1 MFGTMGFSELII
13 ILVIILIIFGA
24 GRLPQ
29 IGEGIGKALKGFK
42 KEVQEPLPQAEPASQ
57 TVEATPEANLATA
70 TAAHPRA
77 DATPAI
83 PPPQP
88 TAPYTPGP
96 ELTPGTT
103 AAVMAAAAPQ
113 AYQAPP
119 KPAVLTISP
128 PIQQSA
134 ASPSP
139 SHQPP
144 TMEER
149 LTQPTVAMRA
159 SYPPVPP
166 TAQAKPATKRPSAIV
181 NKEAVAR
188 VQAQQVAMRANKQAH
203 GSSQPAGLSPQD
215 MQDFGQGLGEAF
227 RLVRET
233 TAEIRGAI
241 EPQVRVFQTEVDAAQ
256 KEIQDS
262 VEVAKQM
269 PAVHEDTPPK

>member
-42 KEVQEPLPQAEPASQ
+42 KEVQEPLPHADPSTQA
-57 TVEATPEANLATA
+57 VEAPPMEA
-70 TAAHPRA
+70 TAANAPSGS
-77 DATPAI
+77 TPTA
-83 PPPQP
+83 PPQP

-103 AAVMAAAAPQ
+103 AAMMATAAPQ
-113 AYQAPP
+113 VYQAPP
-119 KPAVLTISP
+119 KPATLTISQ
-128 PIQQSA
+128 PIHQPVA
-134 ASPSP
+134 APTP

-149 LTQPTVAMRA
+149 LTQPAPAMRA
-159 SYPPVPP
+159 AYPPIPP
-166 TAQAKPATKRPSAIV
+166 STQAKPAAKRPSAIV

-188 VQAQQVAMRANKQAH
+188 VQAQQAAMRTKPTAGS
-203 GSSQPAGLSPQD
+203 GSSQGTGLSPQD

-256 KEIQDS
+256 KDIQDS

-269 PAVHEDTPPK
+269 PSVHEEAPPK

>member
-42 KEVQEPLPQAEPASQ
+42 KEVQEPLPQAEPAVQ
-57 TVEATPEANLATA
+57 AVEAPPVDTTVASAPSGPAPTA
-70 TAAHPRA
+70 PSL
-77 DATPAI
+77 
-83 PPPQP
+83 QP

-103 AAVMAAAAPQ
+103 AAMMAAAAPQ

-119 KPAVLTISP
+119 KPAALTISQPIHQPMAVP
-128 PIQQSA
+128 P
-134 ASPSP
+134 P

-149 LTQPTVAMRA
+149 LAQPAPSMRA
-159 SYPPVPP
+159 AYPPLPP
-166 TAQAKPATKRPSAIV
+166 TTQAKPVAKRPSAIV

-188 VQAQQVAMRANKQAH
+188 VQAQQAAMRAKPPVGP
-203 GSSQPAGLSPQD
+203 GSSEGSGISPRD

-227 RLVRET
+227 RMVRET

-269 PAVHEDTPPK
+269 PSVHEEAPPKQV

>member
-42 KEVQEPLPQAEPASQ
+42 KEVQEPLPQAEPAAQ
-57 TVEATPEANLATA
+57 AVEAPSMEA
-70 TAAHPRA
+70 TAAN
-77 DATPAI
+77 ATSGSTPTT

-103 AAVMAAAAPQ
+103 AAMMAAAAPQ

-119 KPAVLTISP
+119 KPATLTISQPIHQPVAP
-128 PIQQSA
+128 P
-134 ASPSP
+134 PP
-139 SHQPP
+139 LHQPP

-149 LTQPTVAMRA
+149 LAQPAPAMRA
-159 SYPPVPP
+159 SYPPIPP
-166 TAQAKPATKRPSAIV
+166 TAQAKPAAKRPSAIV

-188 VQAQQVAMRANKQAH
+188 VQAQQAAMRAKSAAGS
-203 GSSQPAGLSPQD
+203 GSSQGGGLSPQD

-269 PAVHEDTPPK
+269 PSIHEETPPKPA

>member
-42 KEVQEPLPQAEPASQ
+42 KEVQEPLPQAESAAQ
-57 TVEATPEANLATA
+57 AVEAPQPEATVANATA
-70 TAAHPRA
+70 SSTPTA
-77 DATPAI
+77 
-83 PPPQP
+83 PPPP

-103 AAVMAAAAPQ
+103 AAMMAAAAPQ

-119 KPAVLTISP
+119 KPATLTISQPIHQPVAP
-128 PIQQSA
+128 P
-134 ASPSP
+134 PP
-139 SHQPP
+139 LHQPP

-149 LTQPTVAMRA
+149 LAQPAPTMRA
-159 SYPPVPP
+159 SYPPIPP
-166 TAQAKPATKRPSAIV
+166 TAQAKPAAKRPSAIV

-188 VQAQQVAMRANKQAH
+188 VQAQQAAMRAKSAAGS
-203 GSSQPAGLSPQD
+203 GSSQGGGPSPQD

-241 EPQVRVFQTEVDAAQ
+241 EPQVKVFQTEVDAAQ

-269 PAVHEDTPPK
+269 PSVHEEAPPK

>member
-42 KEVQEPLPQAEPASQ
+42 KEVQEPLPQAEPAAQ
-57 TVEATPEANLATA
+57 AVEATPVEP
-70 TAAHPRA
+70 TAAN
-77 DATPAI
+77 ATSGPTQTA
-83 PPPQP
+83 PPQP

-103 AAVMAAAAPQ
+103 AAMMAAAAPQ

-119 KPAVLTISP
+119 KPAALTISQPIHQPVAAP
-128 PIQQSA
+128 PL
-134 ASPSP
+134 

-144 TMEER
+144 SMDER
-149 LTQPTVAMRA
+149 LSQPAPAMKA
-159 SYPPVPP
+159 TYPPLPP
-166 TAQAKPATKRPSAIV
+166 TTQAKPAAKRPSAIV

-188 VQAQQVAMRANKQAH
+188 VQAQQAAMRAKPAAGA
-203 GSSQPAGLSPQD
+203 GSSQGAGLSPQD

-256 KEIQDS
+256 KDIQDS

-269 PAVHEDTPPK
+269 PSVHEESPPK

>member
-42 KEVQEPLPQAEPASQ
+42 KEVQEPLPQAEPAAQ
-57 TVEATPEANLATA
+57 AVEATVET
-70 TAAHPRA
+70 TAAN
-77 DATPAI
+77 ATSGPTQTA
-83 PPPQP
+83 PPQP

-103 AAVMAAAAPQ
+103 AAMMAAAAPQ

-119 KPAVLTISP
+119 KPAALTISQPIHQPVAAP
-128 PIQQSA
+128 PL
-134 ASPSP
+134 

-144 TMEER
+144 SMEER
-149 LTQPTVAMRA
+149 LSQPAPTMKAT
-159 SYPPVPP
+159 YPPLPP
-166 TAQAKPATKRPSAIV
+166 TTQAKPAAKRPSAIV

-188 VQAQQVAMRANKQAH
+188 VQAQQAAMRAKPAAGA
-203 GSSQPAGLSPQD
+203 GSSQGAGLSPQD

-269 PAVHEDTPPK
+269 PSVDEEAPPK